1 MAIPA
6 SSCILTCARPIAASC
21 WPRACPRRTLPRLTT
36 ALSASRASSFL
47 KTIKS
52 PAQRKAWF
60 VAILADAIQ
69 IVGMPLFAEGAFS
82 PLDTALDVVVG
93 AILIKLLG
101 WHWAFLPTFA
111 AELVPGLDLL
121 PTWTAA
127 VYFATRNM
135 AAESEAE
142 PNRVRST
149 EPEILEPGPAPARRV

>member
-1 MAIPA
+1 M
-6 SSCILTCARPIAASC
+6 SLQFFKFD
-21 WPRACPRRTLPRLTT
+21 
-36 ALSASRASSFL
+36 FL

-52 PAQRKAWF
+52 PEQRKAWF

-69 IVGMPLFAEGAFS
+69 IVGMPLFVEGGLS
-82 PLDTALDVVVG
+82 PLDTGLDVIVG

-111 AELVPGLDLL
+111 AELVPGLDLF

-127 VYFATRNM
+127 VFFATRKL

-142 PNRVRST
+142 PNRVRTT
-149 EPEILEPGPAPARRV
+149 EPEILEPGPAPARRM

>member
-1 MAIPA
+1 MN
-6 SSCILTCARPIAASC
+6 LEFFKFG
-21 WPRACPRRTLPRLTT
+21 
-36 ALSASRASSFL
+36 FL

-52 PAQRKAWF
+52 PEQRKAWF

-69 IVGMPLFAEGAFS
+69 IVGMPLFVEGGLS
-82 PLDTALDVVVG
+82 PLDTALDVAVG

-111 AELVPGLDLL
+111 AELVPGLDLF

-127 VYFATRNM
+127 VYFATRKL
-135 AAESEAE
+135 AAENEAE
-142 PNRVRST
+142 PHRVRST